1 MISPPS
7 QASDPSPPPPSS
19 DPRPVIAHVLHR
31 LEIAGAE
38 VLASDLSRRLSDRFR
53 FVFFCLDGVGP
64 LGRTLIH
71 EGFEVFDLYRRPG
84 VDLRVAGRIG
94 QLVRENHVQ
103 LLHAHQYTPFF
114 YAALSRGWRSWPR
127 ILFTE
132 HGRHYPDPRKLKHI
146 LVNRL
151 LLLRKQDRVTAVGEF
166 IARALIRN
174 EGIPARRIEVVPN
187 GIDAAAFESHSP
199 PLSVA
204 DQDKTTRDPRGQQVR
219 QELGIRPDQL
229 VVLQVARFHAVKD
242 HGTALRAFGSALQR
256 RMESGSAGQAPP
268 LLLLAGDGELRS
280 DMELLAQ
287 DLGIA
292 KYVRFLGVRRDVPAL
307 MAAADVF
314 LLSSLSEGLSVT
326 LLEAMAAGLPIVAT
340 DVGGNGEAVE
350 HGVTGLL
357 APRQDHARLAEH
369 LVTLW
374 NDPSLRG
381 RMGEAGRQRQ
391 QARFTQQGMHE
402 RYLAIY
408 RQMLGQETAQEP
420 GSGGPA
426 G

>member
-1 MISPPS
+1 MTSLPPEAP
-7 QASDPSPPPPSS
+7 ASAPLNAPAGPEADR
-19 DPRPVIAHVLHR
+19 RPVIAHVLHR

-38 VLASDLSRRLSDRFR
+38 VLAADLSRRLSDHFR
-53 FVFFCLDGVGP
+53 FVFFCLDGIGP

-71 EGFEVFDLYRRPG
+71 EGFEVLDLYRRPG
-84 VDLRVAGRIG
+84 VDLRVARRMAQAI
-94 QLVRENHVQ
+94 RENHVQ

-114 YAALSRGWRSWPR
+114 YAALSRGWRSLPR

-132 HGRHYPDPRKLKHI
+132 HGRHYPDPRKIKH
-146 LVNRL
+146 LLANRL
-151 LLLRKQDRVTAVGEF
+151 LLLRKGDRVTAVGEF

-174 EGIPARRIEVVPN
+174 EGIPARRIEVIPN
-187 GIDAAAFESHSP
+187 GIDGGMFESHSP
-199 PLSVA
+199 PLNVA
-204 DQDKTTRDPRGQQVR
+204 GEDKTASRDPRGQQVR
-219 QELGIRPDQL
+219 QELGVRPDQL

-242 HGTALRAFGSALQR
+242 HGTALRAFGGALQR
-256 RMESGSAGQAPP
+256 RMESGPTGQALPV
-268 LLLLAGDGELRS
+268 LLLAGDGELRPG
-280 DMELLAQ
+280 MELLAH
-287 DLGIA
+287 DLGIGR
-292 KYVRFLGVRRDVPAL
+292 YVKFLGVRRDVPAL

-357 APRQDHARLAEH
+357 GPRQDPAQLAEH

-374 NDPSLRG
+374 NDPSLRQ

-391 QARFTQQGMHE
+391 KARFTQEGMHA
-402 RYLAIY
+402 RYLALY
-408 RQMLGQETAQEP
+408 RQMLGLDAAA
-420 GSGGPA
+420 A